1 MAKYKARYAKK
12 KSIRKFVP
20 LLSGCA
26 LVLTVLLVMG
36 SMSSGSSAKYVHE
49 TEAEALIISQKFFFS
64 SDLLANYKKDDI
76 VLNSSAN
83 SFTFKLQNFEGEGD
97 AKRTSE
103 ITVYYKVTVTDK
115 SGQAVTGVT
124 ISSASGQLGSDPVS
138 ITVSGLQAGNTYV
151 ITAKGYT
158 REGDDPAGYIETL
171 TATVEVA
178 PEQTGFYKNTI
189 NEPEYVLLTV
199 WSENQ
204 KGTLTVS
211 VPAGLI
217 PDPTYINEANYD
229 QEDNV
234 YGKFTFSVTLD
245 PYESQQYRF
254 FKTAGSGN
262 VSIGVSIGSS
272 SVSEAPL
279 Q

>member
-12 KSIRKFVP
+12 KSIRNFVP
-20 LLSGCA
+20 LLFGCA

-36 SMSSGSSAKYVHE
+36 SMSSGSSAKYVHDTQ
-49 TEAEALIISQKFFFS
+49 TEVLVVSKKFFFI
-64 SDLLANYKKDDI
+64 SDLLANYEKDPI
-76 VLNSSAN
+76 TLNSTAT
-83 SFTFKLQNFEGEGD
+83 SFTFTLQNYEGEGD

-103 ITVYYKVTVTDK
+103 IPVHYQV
-115 SGQAVTGVT
+115 SVTGNSDAPAATINRPTGTLSTTSGPVT
-124 ISSASGQLGSDPVS
+124 

-158 REGDDPAGYIETL
+158 NGSGNNPAGYIETL

-178 PEQTGFYKNTI
+178 PAKTGFYKNTI
-189 NEPEYVLLTV
+189 NEPDYVLLTV

-204 KGTLTVS
+204 EGTLTVS

-217 PDPTYINEANYD
+217 PDPGYINKTNYSGTG
-229 QEDNV
+229 
-234 YGKFTFSVTLD
+234 YGAFDFPVTLGT
-245 PYESQQYRF
+245 YESQQYRF
-254 FKTAGSGN
+254 FKTAGFGN
-262 VSIGVSIGSS
+262 ASIGVETSNGHT
-272 SVSEAPL
+272 VSEAPL